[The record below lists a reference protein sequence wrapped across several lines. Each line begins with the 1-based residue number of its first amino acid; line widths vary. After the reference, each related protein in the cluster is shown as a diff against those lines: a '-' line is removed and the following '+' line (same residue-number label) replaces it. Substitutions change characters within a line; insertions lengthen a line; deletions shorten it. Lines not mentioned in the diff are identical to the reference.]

1 MSSCDSIS
9 LLIVDDHFVVRSGLS
24 ASLQLEPGFRV
35 AGDVADGSEALG
47 AYQRT
52 RPDVVLMDLQL
63 PGMDGVAAT
72 KALTDFD
79 PDARV
84 LIYSTFE
91 RNDELLAAF
100 TAGARGYVSKSASR
114 EDLIQA
120 VRAVARGVF
129 HVPAALARQLNALR
143 AGTGITAR
151 EREVLALITI
161 GSANKEIAA
170 KLGIAEDTVKHHV
183 SSILEKLNA
192 KDRAQAAVEGLRRG
206 IVKVASGDL

>member
-1 MSSCDSIS
+1 VSSSDALS

-24 ASLQLEPGFRV
+24 ASLQLEPGLRV
-35 AGDVADGSEALG
+35 AGDVADGSEALA

-63 PGMDGVAAT
+63 PGLDGVAAT

-79 PDARV
+79 SDARV

-114 EDLIQA
+114 EHLIQA
-120 VRAVARGVF
+120 IRAVARGVF
-129 HVPAALARQLNALR
+129 HVPAVLARQLSALR
-143 AGTGITAR
+143 AGTGITTR
-151 EREVLALITI
+151 EREVLTLITI

-192 KDRAQAAVEGLRRG
+192 KDRAQAAVEALRRG
-206 IVKVASGDL
+206 IVKVASGEL